1 MEEHS
6 LAEAEIQVQ
15 ILAGASCILQGGEA
29 GRYRRILKL
38 LLL

>member
-15 ILAGASCILQGGEA
+15 ILAGANCTLKGGGGNEI
-29 GRYRRILKL
+29 YIFFELH
-38 LLL
+38 